1 MYLRFS
7 LLCILIVSFQL
18 FANASTQRPI
28 GTWKSFFP
36 YSVTTQVEES
46 EDRIYCASSLGIF
59 YIEKED
65 NSMHTLDKTTGL
77 SDVGI
82 KRIKYSSASKTLVI
96 VYQNSNIDLL
106 KNGNSIY
113 NIPEIKNK
121 ITTSSKNINNI
132 TVSGSLA
139 YLSSDLGISVLDLE
153 RNEIKSTYV
162 IGNSGGSVVVND
174 LTINQGKIYA
184 ATDEGVKVA
193 SLNSSN
199 LQDYNNWV
207 LQAVN
212 MSVSPSNFVNAF
224 NGNVYAV
231 SRDTVW
237 KFDGNSWTN
246 FYSQSS
252 WNIKQLKVTG
262 DKLWIALWIDTAN
275 VFLSKW
281 ATVDNANNIA
291 EVIFQSSIRPLD
303 ISYDG
308 KYWVAD
314 FWSGLMRYDNVS
326 AKHESFIPNGPFSN
340 GVFNMAIHE
349 DILYLAAGGTDEA
362 YITPNNNRD
371 GIQVFKENF
380 WRAYNS
386 FTGYGELFKMTDNLS
401 VAVNDVTYKVYW
413 ASYTGGLTEYNIY
426 TDEVKVYDQ
435 TNSPLETVFGST
447 VAVSALTYDDKGNIW
462 MMNSGTPKQ
471 LKVLK
476 FDGTWL
482 SFSLPY
488 SVPSTRKMVFDR
500 NGLLWMCQRGG
511 DIIVYDPGDD
521 IDSPADD
528 QFKRLGFGVGNGN
541 LPNNGVWAI
550 VEDKL
555 GDIWVG
561 TEEGIGTFY
570 CSGSVFSTR
579 GCDAD
584 RIKVERDGFIGYLF
598 STEIVRAIAVDGGNR
613 KWVGTT
619 NGLYLIAADGKTEI
633 HRFTKDN
640 SPLPAN
646 YITDIKINPNN
657 GEVFI
662 GTELGLVSYQ
672 GDATE
677 GGEKKGEVLVYPN
690 PVRPDYY
697 GPIAIKGLVDEASV
711 KITDA
716 AGTLVYQGKAFGGQM
731 IWNGRGYNGDRA
743 KSGVYIV
750 YAANDTGKERS
761 VAKIVL
767 IN

>member
-1 MYLRFS
+1 MYFKHS
-7 LLCILIVSFQL
+7 LLSISLILIVFFLS
-18 FANASTQRPI
+18 ASNQRPI

-36 YSVTTQVEES
+36 YNVATQVEES
-46 EDRIYCASSLGIF
+46 DDRVYCASTLGIF

-65 NSMHTLDKTTGL
+65 NSMHTLEKSSGL
-77 SDVGI
+77 SDVSI
-82 KRIKYSSASKTLVI
+82 KRIKYSNSAKTLVI
-96 VYQNSNIDLL
+96 VYENSNIDLL

-121 ITTSSKNINNI
+121 ITTSSKNIHNI
-132 TVSGSLA
+132 FISGNLA
-139 YLSSDLGISVLDLE
+139 YLSTDLGISVLDLE

-162 IGNSGGSVVVND
+162 IGNSGGNVVVND
-174 LTINQGKIYA
+174 LTIAQGKIYA

-193 SLNSSN
+193 NQSSAN
-199 LQDYNNWV
+199 LQDFNNWV
-207 LQAVN
+207 LQTNGIRVAKA
-212 MSVSPSNFVNAF
+212 NFVNAY
-224 NGNVYAV
+224 NGNVFAV
-231 SRDTVW
+231 VRDTVW
-237 KFDGNSWTN
+237 KFDGSNWTN
-246 FYSQSS
+246 FYSQNS
-252 WNIKQLKVTG
+252 WNVKQLKVTG
-262 DKLWIALWIDTAN
+262 ERLWIALWIDTAQIY
-275 VFLSKW
+275 LSKW
-281 ATVDNANNIA
+281 AAVDINNNIA
-291 EVIFQSSIRPLD
+291 EQSFQSSIRPLD
-303 ISYDG
+303 ICYDG
-308 KYWVAD
+308 KYWIAD
-314 FWSGLMRYDNVS
+314 EWSGLMRYDNVS
-326 AKHESFIPNGPFSN
+326 VKHESFIPNGPFSN

-362 YITPNNNRD
+362 YISPNNNRD
-371 GIQVFKENF
+371 GVQVYKENY
-380 WRAYNS
+380 WRAYN
-386 FTGYGELFKMTDNLS
+386 FFIGYGELFKMTDNLS
-401 VAVNDVTYKVYW
+401 VAVNKVTGKVYW
-413 ASYTGGLTEYNIY
+413 ASYTGGLTEYNTFTEEIR
-426 TDEVKVYDQ
+426 VYDQ
-435 TNSPLETVFGST
+435 TNSPLETVFGNT
-447 VAVSALTYDDKGNIW
+447 VAVSALTYDGNGNIW

-476 FDGTWL
+476 YDGTWL
-482 SFSLPY
+482 SFSVPFA
-488 SVPSTRKMVFDR
+488 VPSTRKMYFDN
-500 NGLLWMCQRGG
+500 NGYLWMCQRGG
-511 DIIVYDPGDD
+511 DIIVYDPGSD
-521 IDSPADD
+521 IDSPTDD
-528 QFKRLGFGVGNGN
+528 QFKKLGFGVGNGN

-550 VEDKL
+550 VQDKL

-619 NGLYLIAADGKTEI
+619 NGLYLISADGKTEI

-646 YITDIKINPNN
+646 YITDIKINPSN